1 MILNKVITLCTIFTL
16 AITPVWS
23 KEESNEKNWQDRL
36 DHLFGKYA
44 VDPIVSFL
52 FWEIPGTEFKVNQS
66 QIYSLSKE
74 QVELFSGHSQEEG
87 NFFPAKTTSDQ
98 NLKLFSVLKKE
109 DKWQKFDV
117 KKNQVFSSYD
127 TK

>member
-16 AITPVWS
+16 AMTTGWS
-23 KEESNEKNWQDRL
+23 KEESDKKNWQDRL

-44 VDPIVSFL
+44 VNPIVSFL

-74 QVELFSGHSQEEG
+74 QAEFFS
-87 NFFPAKTTSDQ
+87 
-98 NLKLFSVLKKE
+98 
-109 DKWQKFDV
+109 
-117 KKNQVFSSYD
+117 
-127 TK
+127 